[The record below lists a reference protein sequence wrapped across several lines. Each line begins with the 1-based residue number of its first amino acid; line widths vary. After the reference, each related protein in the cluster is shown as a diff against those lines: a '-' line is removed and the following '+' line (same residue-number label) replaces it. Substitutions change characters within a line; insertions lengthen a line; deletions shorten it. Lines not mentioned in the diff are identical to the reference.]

1 MMQWWKQAMGWNEER
16 KMSKP
21 CWEKG
26 SAGALLLLL
35 LWAQLEKKLQ
45 PSGFSDH
52 GRTDQLEDR
61 NIILNSKLIL
71 VSNDYW
77 NKIKPHHRN
86 VQTIGFQNLP
96 ELTQDLVVVLKDHEF
111 LSHISG
117 MYRIHLWWEARSNTT
132 FGRIHDLSTQQQGTG
147 SILVNFESLLFVDS
161 CHKFWFYSSSC

>member
-1 MMQWWKQAMGWNEER
+1 MQWWKQAMEWNEER

-21 CWEKG
+21 CWEEG
-26 SAGALLLLL
+26 SVGALLLLLLLLL

-111 LSHISG
+111 LSHIS
-117 MYRIHLWWEARSNTT
+117 MYTFIMGSKKQHNLRKIPWSFNTT
-132 FGRIHDLSTQQQGTG
+132 ARYW
-147 SILVNFESLLFVDS
+147 VDS
-161 CHKFWFYSSSC
+161 SKFRKPIVCRFMP